1 MKILFFVLT
10 GLVSNLSFASDL
22 KYLKINCY
30 AGGTNSEISF
40 KGLIVGNLDIG
51 PDGYSVAGSEIK
63 ILKTKTDNPS
73 CRDWYTVAVTD
84 SGKIIDYHDR
94 PRNWNTLTV
103 KKMGG
108 TTHLSCAR
116 GSIVTEFST
125 SHEFITSLT
134 GHSIDKPN
142 AKLLDAENISS
153 ADCILSQLN

>member
-1 MKILFFVLT
+1 MKIFFLALI
-10 GLVSNLSFASDL
+10 GLVSTLGFSAEV

-30 AGGTNSEISF
+30 AGGNNPEPSF
-40 KGLIVGNLDIG
+40 KGLIVGNLEIV

-63 ILKTKTDNPS
+63 IFKTKTDNPS

-94 PRNWNTLTV
+94 PRSWNTLTV

-125 SHEFITSLT
+125 SQEFITDLT
-134 GHSIDKPN
+134 GQLIDKPN

-153 ADCILSQLN
+153 ADCVLSQLN